1 MDPPRF
7 LSLQHKEALDQICEK
22 LGQSES
28 KTLRIVFLEYAES
41 ISVITEKVHRKV

>member
-1 MDPPRF
+1 

-28 KTLRIVFLEYAES
+28 ETLRMAFLQHAEKLS
-41 ISVITEKVHRKV
+41 LVTEKVHG